1 MTGQNKSG
9 CPESL
14 TGVFHR
20 AGSTIRATGYRLR
33 PLHAALAQGRTA
45 VVALGLAGFCTAPAL
60 ACDAECE
67 ARIDKLAGEA
77 KARDQ
82 SVAMGRNNAVVLQH
96 GAGIPVLKCRPLNFC
111 AIQLQQG
118 EFLLEDLA
126 LGDTVLWAAEL
137 RVVGSRENPLVRVMV
152 KPDAAATQTSLTIP
166 TNRRFY
172 DIQLVRSDT
181 DYTPVMAF
189 TYPADEEA
197 ARRDRIA
204 QDAAERRAAQVE
216 IAVEEARQSIR
227 VGPREMFAGDLDFNF
242 DISGKAPFRPMRVFT
257 DGRKTWID
265 LPERYRG
272 EKPAFLHDG
281 PGRKAE
287 ASVNMRWTRQGDTGS
302 SNRLEIDRV
311 ITGGTLVIGVGTR
324 AHKVIIKRGR
334 K

>member
-1 MTGQNKSG
+1 V
-9 CPESL
+9 P
-14 TGVFHR
+14 V
-20 AGSTIRATGYRLR
+20 
-33 PLHAALAQGRTA
+33 
-45 VVALGLAGFCTAPAL
+45 GFEPTYAPARAVL
-60 ACDAECE
+60 VIATFILACFFPSPARACDAECE
-67 ARIDKLAGEA
+67 ARIDALAGAA

-111 AIQLQQG
+111 AVQLQQG
-118 EFLLEDLA
+118 EFLVEDLA

-137 RVVGSRENPLVRVMV
+137 RVVGSRENPLVRVMI

-172 DIQLVRSDT
+172 DIQLIRSDT

-189 TYPADEEA
+189 TYPEDEEA

-204 QDAAERRAAQVE
+204 REAAERRAAQVA
-216 IAVEEARQSIR
+216 IAVEEARQGIR
-227 VGPREMFAGDLDFNF
+227 VGPREMFAGDLDFDF
-242 DISGKAPFRPMRVFT
+242 DISGKAPFRPTRVFT

-287 ASVNMRWTRQGDTGS
+287 ASVNMRWTGLGETGRA
-302 SNRLEIDRV
+302 NRLEIDRV
-311 ITGGTLVIGVGTR
+311 ITGGQLVIGVGNR
-324 AHKVIIKRGR
+324 ARKITVKRGR